1 MSPPSITDAEPRL
14 QQQSRSGAALAANAI
29 WTRARLLVRVDEIWL
44 AVCAA
49 SIGAGAGGGVAAM
62 NHVTRYLHHLLFK
75 LPEGQGLSSSPSID
89 TLRLLTV
96 PVLGGVV
103 LGLAGLL
110 IVKFR
115 PKGIIDPVEANALYG
130 GRMSL
135 TDSVIVAAQ
144 TVLSNGIGGSV
155 GLEAGYAQLGAGIA
169 SWSGLRLRLRRS
181 DLRLLVGCGAA
192 AAIAGAFS
200 APLCGVFYGVELII
214 ANYSL
219 GTLPF
224 IIIAALTGTLVT
236 DLLNA
241 GSAPLDLS
249 LPNTMPLPAYP
260 LAMLVGIAAGFAAIA
275 IMRGVTSIEAGF
287 RRSGLPVWLRPVAGG
302 ALLGLAGLISPETL
316 GSGHSALH
324 LDVGLELPLFTALV
338 LFLTKAVASAISI
351 GSGFRGGLF
360 FASLFLGSLFG
371 KLLADIAMLVPGL
384 PMMPA
389 GFYAVVGMSAMAV
402 AVVGGPMTMTF
413 LALESTG
420 QFSITI
426 CVLAAAITA
435 SMTVKRVF
443 GYSFSTWRFH
453 LRGTP
458 IRSGA
463 DIGWL
468 ASLTVGRLMRR
479 GNLQLVYVA
488 PPEEMRREAQ
498 PGETQCLMV
507 LDQDE
512 KYVGIVFPA
521 ELHSSDLQGQGLDV
535 FLHHQ
540 NQFLL
545 PGMTVKEA
553 LAIFETAE
561 ADALAVL
568 DGITSKKVIGLLSE
582 KYALRRYSEELERH
596 RKEISGE

>member
-1 MSPPSITDAEPRL
+1 MSPPSITDAEPRN
-14 QQQSRSGAALAANAI
+14 QQSRSAAASAANAI

-44 AVCAA
+44 AVFAA
-49 SIGAGAGGGVAAM
+49 SIGACAGGGVAAM

-75 LPEGQGLSSSPSID
+75 LPVGQGLSASPSVD

-96 PVLGGVV
+96 PVLGGAV

-110 IVKFR
+110 IAKLR
-115 PKGIIDPVEANALYG
+115 PKGIVDPVEANALYG

-144 TVLSNGIGGSV
+144 TVWSNGIGGSV

-219 GTLPF
+219 ATLPF
-224 IIIAALTGTLVT
+224 IIIAALTGTLVS

-241 GSAPLDLS
+241 GSASLDLS

-260 LAMLVGIAAGFAAIA
+260 LAMLVGIVAGFAAIA

-287 RRSGLPVWLRPVAGG
+287 RRSGLPVWLRPVVGG
-302 ALLGLAGLISPETL
+302 ALLSLAGLISPATL

-324 LDVGLELPLFTALV
+324 MDIGLELPLFTALV

-371 KLLADIAMLVPGL
+371 KLFADIAMFVPGL
-384 PMMPA
+384 PMMPG

-479 GNLQLVYVA
+479 GDLRLVHA
-488 PPEEMRREAQ
+488 TSPEALRQEAQ
-498 PGETQCLMV
+498 PGEAQRLVM
-507 LDQDE
+507 LNQNGQ
-512 KYVGIVFPA
+512 YAGIVYPA
-521 ELHSSDLQGQGLDV
+521 ELHSPSAEGKGINAL
-535 FLHHQ
+535 LHHEGE
-540 NQFLL
+540 FLL
-545 PGMTVKEA
+545 AGMTVKEA

-568 DGITSKKVIGLLSE
+568 DNTTNRNVVGLLSE
-582 KYALRRYSEELERH
+582 QYALKRYSQELERH
-596 RKEISGE
+596 KKDIAGV